1 MVGTEQIMHI
11 LVGWNIVMDTQ
22 KVITA
27 FIKIVDYNFVVII
40 SLVYTQDTAGDFIY
54 TLLVKQYLKI
64 QLN

>member
-1 MVGTEQIMHI
+1 
-11 LVGWNIVMDTQ
+11 MDTQ